1 MNIVIT
7 SISSTSIQVSWDPVP
22 DIHQNGIITGYDVT
36 YNQSTFLEP
45 FPLVTSVRADGDSVT
60 LTGFEEYVV
69 YSIRVRAY
77 TSIGAGP
84 YSPLHNIRTPEDGK
98 YNDNILVVSNL
109 YICIF
114 NIHVCVCFVVC
125 SAFRVPRLYY
135 S

>member
-7 SISSTSIQVSWDPVP
+7 SMSSTTIQVSWDPVP
-22 DIHQNGIITGYDVT
+22 EIHQNGIITGYDVT
-36 YNQSTFLEP
+36 YYNQSTFRQP
-45 FPLVTSVRADGDSVT
+45 VTVSVSADEDSVT
-60 LTGFEEYVV
+60 LTRLEEYVV

-84 YSPLHNIRTPEDGK
+84 YSPLHNIRTLEDGK

-109 YICIF
+109 YIRIF

-125 SAFRVPRLYY
+125 SAFRVPRLHY